1 MRPPPPLSRT
11 LFLGFRRGEKGKGGI
26 GEKVASGP
34 GAWQGDEAEGKK
46 GKRVPRVLPPPES
59 QEEPGPAWRGGRS
72 ASRGGKR
79 VWEKG
84 FLGKKGGG
92 SPHKGVEP
100 LGWKLFEGSLP
111 GGEPWGVILKGDPK
125 GGSLGMLLGDGPFGV
140 LLGVLLGV
148 ILLG

>member
-84 FLGKKGGG
+84 FLGNGVGDPPTKGLSPWGG
-92 SPHKGVEP
+92 SFSKGLSPGV
-100 LGWKLFEGSLP
+100 SP
-111 GGEPWGVILKGDPK
+111 GG
-125 GGSLGMLLGDGPFGV
+125 
-140 LLGVLLGV
+140 
-148 ILLG
+148 